1 MITAQSGAEHNTEA
15 LVDSITSKSNQR
27 RSPAPRR
34 CWAFSYVLESITTQQ
49 QGLILSQQSTDI
61 VSPDRIKTG
70 ILQPSIPERR
80 KQKKP
85 ALRCRT
91 AERATKYPEPN
102 RTSMGQAHVYQQNT
116 MTKFELLTDAQSEQ
130 VAGGHYLGANYNAI
144 GQTNVG
150 SAWAVG
156 GRSESLFGLSNSGA
170 LASTIQG
177 NNADI
182 YNVVV
187 SLF

>member
-1 MITAQSGAEHNTEA
+1 
-15 LVDSITSKSNQR
+15 
-27 RSPAPRR
+27 
-34 CWAFSYVLESITTQQ
+34 
-49 QGLILSQQSTDI
+49 
-61 VSPDRIKTG
+61 
-70 ILQPSIPERR
+70 
-80 KQKKP
+80 
-85 ALRCRT
+85 
-91 AERATKYPEPN
+91 
-102 RTSMGQAHVYQQNT
+102 